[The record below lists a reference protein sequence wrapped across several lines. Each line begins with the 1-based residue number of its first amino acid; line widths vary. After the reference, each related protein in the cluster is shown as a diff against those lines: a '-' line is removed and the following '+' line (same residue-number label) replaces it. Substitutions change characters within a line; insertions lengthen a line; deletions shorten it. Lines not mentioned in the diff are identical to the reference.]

1 MLIIIFLLLLYT
13 ILILLVFYNIT
24 IDNNL
29 YIIVESTG
37 KYTDTILKFENT
49 F

>member
-29 YIIVESTG
+29 YIVESTG